1 MGEGARALDVLVV
14 SRTNTNTLFYI
25 LLQTKT
31 IADTFSVKAILP
43 LPCSWTGRIVGGVV
57 GMLFSSANSPT
68 RSAAAAAAAAE
79 LAPKAVAVV
88 KATLVDETAAAA
100 AAAGT
105 VIVSAPRTVGTA
117 GEVPVHSNP
126 AQNDPV
132 DGENCMVAVG
142 PS

>member
-1 MGEGARALDVLVV
+1 
-14 SRTNTNTLFYI
+14 
-25 LLQTKT
+25 
-31 IADTFSVKAILP
+31 
-43 LPCSWTGRIVGGVV
+43 
-57 GMLFSSANSPT
+57 MLFSSANSPT

-88 KATLVDETAAAA
+88 KATLVDETAA